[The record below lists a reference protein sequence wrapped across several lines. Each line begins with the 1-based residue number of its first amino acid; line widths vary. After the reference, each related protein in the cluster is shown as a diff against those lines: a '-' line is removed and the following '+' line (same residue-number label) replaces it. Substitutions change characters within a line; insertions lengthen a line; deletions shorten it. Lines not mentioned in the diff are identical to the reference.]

1 MHMRLR
7 AQAQKQKFIMKK
19 IHHLLL
25 LIFTLLL
32 VIGAAVGMF
41 FVHVNS
47 DMTKYLPADSQM
59 SRGLQVMATEFGEA
73 DISMPSIS
81 LMCGALSE
89 EEKTAFRDTL
99 TALPDVNKATVQT
112 SEDGAHTLYQLYV
125 DESVDQKA
133 LGKQI
138 RKAHPQVQLVETA
151 QDGATPPV
159 SVMIIAAFL
168 IVAVLLFMAQSWVEP
183 FIYLGTTGMAIL
195 LNMGT
200 NAFLPSVS
208 ITTHSIAAILQMVLS
223 IDYCIILTN
232 RYRQKKKSHPN
243 PIEAVNFAIKSAY
256 RPVIS
261 SAMTTVVGLLML
273 CFMRLRIG
281 MDMGVVLAKGVIC
294 SLICTFSVLPS
305 LLILLDKAI
314 EKSHK
319 KTFVIPTERL
329 GRFATSHKI
338 PIAISSVILFA
349 VAFFFSQRTSIFF
362 SAEAESRIEEVFPQP
377 NAFVIIYNTADED
390 SIAPMIDQLAG
401 DTSVNTV
408 ISYPTLLQRPY
419 SAAEMAVSL
428 KTMSAQFG
436 DMINLG
442 NGDLIQE
449 MLTPELVQVLYYMQS
464 GLGDTLTID
473 FPTLTR
479 FIDSDCLNNPLFAG
493 FIDDSMRDQMALL
506 RELTSEEP
514 VEDDVDAAIAANDNV
529 NANAIVANAD
539 AIAANA
545 DAIADNAIADAAAD
559 AIAADAA
566 AAVSIAESVEP
577 ADRVATPLTTI
588 AIDSSDNPNLQAP
601 TIVPEPTYAV
611 VDFIN
616 RLYIDRPSALTMD
629 FRTLADTITLR
640 RVMDAAEMSAFIGSS
655 LTQTRLVFNYDKQ
668 HRKAMTPLEYMHILT
683 DDLFFRKALNGMITP
698 EQKEIVRMRTGIM
711 DLANK
716 NTYLSAQQLVGISE
730 RFGIMNITGS
740 YVDSLMEPIVIQQN
754 LLSLQERLIANA
766 ESSDSS
772 DSESSESV
780 SGEISVISNSG
791 SSSVSSDSSYL
802 VENAVP
808 EVQQPMPAIATPA
821 KHKPTREEIE
831 ADRKAELFLEL
842 MYGGKRYPADRMAQY
857 FAQLGQEV
865 DANMISLLYTYYGS
879 QRLYNDSLQMSIEEV
894 LSYVSGPLLTDPRM
908 ASLIP
913 DSVADIISGVEQQ
926 MQSGVG
932 MLRGNDHSLCVVL
945 TDYPAESD
953 ATYAFVDTLERLE
966 KRYLPSGSN
975 MIGESVMYSEMKN
988 GFSHEM
994 MIVTILT
1001 ILAIFLIVAITFRSV
1016 IVPAILILTVMTAV
1030 YVNVVCC
1037 GIISGEMLYLAY
1049 LIVQSILM
1057 GATIDYGILF
1067 ANYYREKRRTL
1078 PARESVFESY
1088 KGSIRTIM
1096 TSGLIMV
1103 VAPAAMAL
1111 LTDNVMIRNIV
1122 GAIAI
1127 GAFVAIILILVLLP
1141 GVLMVFD
1148 RWVVHNAVPKHG
1160 EPITDESIQ
1169 DAPK

>member
-1 MHMRLR
+1 
-7 AQAQKQKFIMKK
+7 MKK

-99 TALPDVNKATVQT
+99 TALPDVNKAAVQT

-232 RYRQKKKSHPN
+232 RYRQKKKTHPN

-514 VEDDVDAAIAANDNV
+514 VEDNADVNAADNAAADNVNDNANAANDNA
-529 NANAIVANAD
+529 NAN
-539 AIAANA
+539 
-545 DAIADNAIADAAAD
+545 DN
-559 AIAADAA
+559 
-566 AAVSIAESVEP
+566 AVSIAESAEP

-754 LLSLQERLIANA
+754 MLSLQERLIANA
-766 ESSDSS
+766 ESS
-772 DSESSESV
+772 ESSESDSD
-780 SGEISVISNSG
+780 SGEISG
-791 SSSVSSDSSYL
+791 SSSDSSVSVSGDL
-802 VENAVP
+802 VEKPLP

-894 LSYVSGPLLTDPRM
+894 LSYVSGPLLTDPRL

-953 ATYAFVDTLERLE
+953 ATYAFEDTLERLE

-1078 PARESVFESY
+1078 PARESIFESY

-1169 DAPK
+1169 DGSK

>member
-1 MHMRLR
+1 MCAYARRHYRWVL
-7 AQAQKQKFIMKK
+7 KQKFIMKK

-59 SRGLQVMATEFGEA
+59 SRGLQVMATEFGDA

-99 TALPDVNKATVQT
+99 TALPDVNKAAVQT

-125 DESVDQKA
+125 DESVNQKA

-138 RKAHPQVQLVETA
+138 RKAHPQVQLIETA

-243 PIEAVNFAIKSAY
+243 PIETVNFAIKSAY

-338 PIAISSVILFA
+338 PIAISAVILFA

-401 DTSVNTV
+401 DSSVNTV

-514 VEDDVDAAIAANDNV
+514 VEEDDNANDNV
-529 NANAIVANAD
+529 NAADDAITDANDNANAD
-539 AIAANA
+539 AIAA
-545 DAIADNAIADAAAD
+545 DNAIAAAN
-559 AIAADAA
+559 AI
-566 AAVSIAESVEP
+566 AAVSIAESAEP

-601 TIVPEPTYAV
+601 TIIPEPTYAV

-754 LLSLQERLIANA
+754 MLSLQERLIANA
-766 ESSDSS
+766 ESSESS
-772 DSESSESV
+772 DSGSSVSV
-780 SGEISVISNSG
+780 SDSDGSSDSDSGEISG
-791 SSSVSSDSSYL
+791 SSSDSDSIYL
-802 VENAVP
+802 VEKALP

-1078 PARESVFESY
+1078 PARESIFESY

-1111 LTDNVMIRNIV
+1111 LTNNVMIRNIV

-1160 EPITDESIQ
+1160 EPITDDSIQ
-1169 DAPK
+1169 DDSK

>member
-1 MHMRLR
+1 
-7 AQAQKQKFIMKK
+7 MKK

-138 RKAHPQVQLVETA
+138 RRAHPQVQLVETA

-232 RYRQKKKSHPN
+232 RYRQKKKTHPN

-338 PIAISSVILFA
+338 PIAISSVLLFA

-514 VEDDVDAAIAANDNV
+514 VEDNAALAADANANDNA
-529 NANAIVANAD
+529 NANAP
-539 AIAANA
+539 
-545 DAIADNAIADAAAD
+545 
-559 AIAADAA
+559 
-566 AAVSIAESVEP
+566 SRLRSTS
-577 ADRVATPLTTI
+577 RLRLT
-588 AIDSSDNPNLQAP
+588 L
-601 TIVPEPTYAV
+601 
-611 VDFIN
+611 
-616 RLYIDRPSALTMD
+616 
-629 FRTLADTITLR
+629 TLR
-640 RVMDAAEMSAFIGSS
+640 STSKVM
-655 LTQTRLVFNYDKQ
+655 
-668 HRKAMTPLEYMHILT
+668 PLSCC
-683 DDLFFRKALNGMITP
+683 
-698 EQKEIVRMRTGIM
+698 
-711 DLANK
+711 
-716 NTYLSAQQLVGISE
+716 LS
-730 RFGIMNITGS
+730 
-740 YVDSLMEPIVIQQN
+740 
-754 LLSLQERLIANA
+754 
-766 ESSDSS
+766 
-772 DSESSESV
+772 
-780 SGEISVISNSG
+780 
-791 SSSVSSDSSYL
+791 
-802 VENAVP
+802 
-808 EVQQPMPAIATPA
+808 
-821 KHKPTREEIE
+821 
-831 ADRKAELFLEL
+831 
-842 MYGGKRYPADRMAQY
+842 
-857 FAQLGQEV
+857 
-865 DANMISLLYTYYGS
+865 
-879 QRLYNDSLQMSIEEV
+879 
-894 LSYVSGPLLTDPRM
+894 
-908 ASLIP
+908 
-913 DSVADIISGVEQQ
+913 
-926 MQSGVG
+926 
-932 MLRGNDHSLCVVL
+932 
-945 TDYPAESD
+945 
-953 ATYAFVDTLERLE
+953 
-966 KRYLPSGSN
+966 
-975 MIGESVMYSEMKN
+975 
-988 GFSHEM
+988 
-994 MIVTILT
+994 
-1001 ILAIFLIVAITFRSV
+1001 
-1016 IVPAILILTVMTAV
+1016 
-1030 YVNVVCC
+1030 
-1037 GIISGEMLYLAY
+1037 
-1049 LIVQSILM
+1049 
-1057 GATIDYGILF
+1057 
-1067 ANYYREKRRTL
+1067 
-1078 PARESVFESY
+1078 
-1088 KGSIRTIM
+1088 
-1096 TSGLIMV
+1096 
-1103 VAPAAMAL
+1103 
-1111 LTDNVMIRNIV
+1111 
-1122 GAIAI
+1122 
-1127 GAFVAIILILVLLP
+1127 
-1141 GVLMVFD
+1141 
-1148 RWVVHNAVPKHG
+1148 
-1160 EPITDESIQ
+1160 
-1169 DAPK
+1169 

>member
-1 MHMRLR
+1 
-7 AQAQKQKFIMKK
+7 MKK

-99 TALPDVNKATVQT
+99 TALPDVNKAAVQT

-138 RKAHPQVQLVETA
+138 RRAHPQVQLVETA

-232 RYRQKKKSHPN
+232 RYRQKKKTHPN

-514 VEDDVDAAIAANDNV
+514 VEDAAIAADANANVNVNDN
-529 NANAIVANAD
+529 A
-539 AIAANA
+539 
-545 DAIADNAIADAAAD
+545 NAIADAIAIAAAD
-559 AIAADAA
+559 AN
-566 AAVSIAESVEP
+566 AAVSIAESAEP

-754 LLSLQERLIANA
+754 MLSLQERLIANA
-766 ESSDSS
+766 ESSES
-772 DSESSESV
+772 DSDSD
-780 SGEISVISNSG
+780 SGEISG
-791 SSSVSSDSSYL
+791 SSSDSSVSVSGDL
-802 VENAVP
+802 VEKPLP

-894 LSYVSGPLLTDPRM
+894 LSYVSGPLLTDPRL

-953 ATYAFVDTLERLE
+953 ATYAFEDTLERLE

-1078 PARESVFESY
+1078 PARESIFESY

-1169 DAPK
+1169 DAK

>member
-1 MHMRLR
+1 
-7 AQAQKQKFIMKK
+7 MKK

-32 VIGAAVGMF
+32 VIAAAVGMF

-99 TALPDVNKATVQT
+99 TALPDVNKAAVQT

-232 RYRQKKKSHPN
+232 RYRQKKKSHPD

-514 VEDDVDAAIAANDNV
+514 VQEDANAANVNDNVNDNANDNANVNADANAAIAA
-529 NANAIVANAD
+529 AN
-539 AIAANA
+539 
-545 DAIADNAIADAAAD
+545 
-559 AIAADAA
+559 
-566 AAVSIAESVEP
+566 AVSIAESAEP

-730 RFGIMNITGS
+730 RFGIKNITGS

-754 LLSLQERLIANA
+754 MLSLQERLIANA
-766 ESSDSS
+766 ESS
-772 DSESSESV
+772 SV
-780 SGEISVISNSG
+780 
-791 SSSVSSDSSYL
+791 SVSSDSGSSVSDSDSGEISNSDSGDSSVSGDL
-802 VENAVP
+802 VEKALP

-913 DSVADIISGVEQQ
+913 DSVTDIISGVEQQ

-1078 PARESVFESY
+1078 PARESIFESY

-1103 VAPAAMAL
+1103 VAPAAMAM

-1169 DAPK
+1169 DDSK

>member
-1 MHMRLR
+1 
-7 AQAQKQKFIMKK
+7 
-19 IHHLLL
+19 
-25 LIFTLLL
+25 
-32 VIGAAVGMF
+32 
-41 FVHVNS
+41 
-47 DMTKYLPADSQM
+47 
-59 SRGLQVMATEFGEA
+59 
-73 DISMPSIS
+73 
-81 LMCGALSE
+81 
-89 EEKTAFRDTL
+89 
-99 TALPDVNKATVQT
+99 
-112 SEDGAHTLYQLYV
+112 
-125 DESVDQKA
+125 
-133 LGKQI
+133 
-138 RKAHPQVQLVETA
+138 
-151 QDGATPPV
+151 
-159 SVMIIAAFL
+159 
-168 IVAVLLFMAQSWVEP
+168 
-183 FIYLGTTGMAIL
+183 
-195 LNMGT
+195 
-200 NAFLPSVS
+200 
-208 ITTHSIAAILQMVLS
+208 
-223 IDYCIILTN
+223 
-232 RYRQKKKSHPN
+232 
-243 PIEAVNFAIKSAY
+243 
-256 RPVIS
+256 
-261 SAMTTVVGLLML
+261 
-273 CFMRLRIG
+273 
-281 MDMGVVLAKGVIC
+281 
-294 SLICTFSVLPS
+294 
-305 LLILLDKAI
+305 
-314 EKSHK
+314 
-319 KTFVIPTERL
+319 
-329 GRFATSHKI
+329 
-338 PIAISSVILFA
+338 
-349 VAFFFSQRTSIFF
+349 
-362 SAEAESRIEEVFPQP
+362 
-377 NAFVIIYNTADED
+377 
-390 SIAPMIDQLAG
+390 
-401 DTSVNTV
+401 
-408 ISYPTLLQRPY
+408 
-419 SAAEMAVSL
+419 
-428 KTMSAQFG
+428 
-436 DMINLG
+436 
-442 NGDLIQE
+442 
-449 MLTPELVQVLYYMQS
+449 
-464 GLGDTLTID
+464 
-473 FPTLTR
+473 
-479 FIDSDCLNNPLFAG
+479 
-493 FIDDSMRDQMALL
+493 
-506 RELTSEEP
+506 
-514 VEDDVDAAIAANDNV
+514 
-529 NANAIVANAD
+529 
-539 AIAANA
+539 
-545 DAIADNAIADAAAD
+545 
-559 AIAADAA
+559 
-566 AAVSIAESVEP
+566 
-577 ADRVATPLTTI
+577 
-588 AIDSSDNPNLQAP
+588 
-601 TIVPEPTYAV
+601 
-611 VDFIN
+611 
-616 RLYIDRPSALTMD
+616 
-629 FRTLADTITLR
+629 
-640 RVMDAAEMSAFIGSS
+640 
-655 LTQTRLVFNYDKQ
+655 
-668 HRKAMTPLEYMHILT
+668 
-683 DDLFFRKALNGMITP
+683 
-698 EQKEIVRMRTGIM
+698 MRTGIM

-716 NTYLSAQQLVGISE
+716 NTYLCAQQLVGISE

-754 LLSLQERLIANA
+754 MLSLQERLIANA
-766 ESSDSS
+766 ESSESDSDSS
-772 DSESSESV
+772 SVSDSD
-780 SGEISVISNSG
+780 SGEISNS
-791 SSSVSSDSSYL
+791 SSDSSSDSVSVSGDL
-802 VENAVP
+802 VEKALP

-1078 PARESVFESY
+1078 PARESIFESY

-1096 TSGLIMV
+1096 ASGLIMV

>member
-1 MHMRLR
+1 
-7 AQAQKQKFIMKK
+7 MKK

-41 FVHVNS
+41 FVQVNS

-99 TALPDVNKATVQT
+99 TALPDVNKAAVQT

-232 RYRQKKKSHPN
+232 RYRQKKKTHPN

-261 SAMTTVVGLLML
+261 SAMTTVVGLMML

-338 PIAISSVILFA
+338 PIAISAVILFA

-514 VEDDVDAAIAANDNV
+514 VEDAVDDNDNVNDNANAANDN
-529 NANAIVANAD
+529 
-539 AIAANA
+539 
-545 DAIADNAIADAAAD
+545 
-559 AIAADAA
+559 
-566 AAVSIAESVEP
+566 AVSIAESAEP

-730 RFGIMNITGS
+730 RFGINNITGS

-754 LLSLQERLIANA
+754 MLSLQERLIANA
-766 ESSDSS
+766 ESS
-772 DSESSESV
+772 ESSESDSD
-780 SGEISVISNSG
+780 SGEISNS
-791 SSSVSSDSSYL
+791 SSDSVSDSGDL
-802 VENAVP
+802 VEKALP
-808 EVQQPMPAIATPA
+808 EVQQPMPTIATPA

-879 QRLYNDSLQMSIEEV
+879 QRLYNDSLQMSIEDV

-1078 PARESVFESY
+1078 PARESIFESY

>member
-1 MHMRLR
+1 
-7 AQAQKQKFIMKK
+7 MKK

-125 DESVDQKA
+125 DESMNHKA
-133 LGKQI
+133 LGKHI
-138 RKAHPQVQLVETA
+138 RKAHPQVQLIETA
-151 QDGATPPV
+151 QDGAAPPV
-159 SVMIIAAFL
+159 SVVIIAAFL

-514 VEDDVDAAIAANDNV
+514 VEDNANAADAVDDNVNDNANAANDNV
-529 NANAIVANAD
+529 N
-539 AIAANA
+539 
-545 DAIADNAIADAAAD
+545 DNANDN
-559 AIAADAA
+559 
-566 AAVSIAESVEP
+566 AVSIAESAEP

-754 LLSLQERLIANA
+754 MLSLQERLIANA
-766 ESSDSS
+766 ESSES
-772 DSESSESV
+772 DSDSDSV
-780 SGEISVISNSG
+780 
-791 SSSVSSDSSYL
+791 SSSVSVSSNSSNSSSDSSYL
-802 VENAVP
+802 VEKALP
-808 EVQQPMPAIATPA
+808 EVQQPIPAIATPA

-1078 PARESVFESY
+1078 PARESIFESY

-1169 DAPK
+1169 DAK

>member
-1 MHMRLR
+1 MRLR

-41 FVHVNS
+41 FVQVNS

-99 TALPDVNKATVQT
+99 TALPDVNKAAVQT

-232 RYRQKKKSHPN
+232 RYRQKKKTHPN

-261 SAMTTVVGLLML
+261 SAMTTVVGLMML

-281 MDMGVVLAKGVIC
+281 MDMGIVLAKGVIC

-338 PIAISSVILFA
+338 PIAISAVILFA

-514 VEDDVDAAIAANDNV
+514 VEDAVDDNDNVNDNANAANDN
-529 NANAIVANAD
+529 
-539 AIAANA
+539 
-545 DAIADNAIADAAAD
+545 
-559 AIAADAA
+559 
-566 AAVSIAESVEP
+566 AVSIAESAEP

-730 RFGIMNITGS
+730 RFGINNITGS

-754 LLSLQERLIANA
+754 MLSLQERLIANA
-766 ESSDSS
+766 ESS
-772 DSESSESV
+772 ESSESDSD
-780 SGEISVISNSG
+780 SGEISNS
-791 SSSVSSDSSYL
+791 SSDSVSDSGDL
-802 VENAVP
+802 VEKALP
-808 EVQQPMPAIATPA
+808 EVQQPMPTIATPA

-879 QRLYNDSLQMSIEEV
+879 QRLYNDSLQMSIEDV

-1078 PARESVFESY
+1078 PARESIFESY

>member
-1 MHMRLR
+1 MRLR
-7 AQAQKQKFIMKK
+7 AQALKQKFIMKK

-99 TALPDVNKATVQT
+99 TALPDVNKAAVQT

-125 DESVDQKA
+125 DESVNQKA

-408 ISYPTLLQRPY
+408 ISYPTLLQCPY

-514 VEDDVDAAIAANDNV
+514 VEDAAIAADANVNDNL
-529 NANAIVANAD
+529 NADADAADNANAD
-539 AIAANA
+539 A
-545 DAIADNAIADAAAD
+545 AAAD

-566 AAVSIAESVEP
+566 AVSIAESAEP

-655 LTQTRLVFNYDKQ
+655 PTQTRLVFNYDKQ

-730 RFGIMNITGS
+730 RFGINNLTGS

-754 LLSLQERLIANA
+754 MLSLQERLIANA
-766 ESSDSS
+766 ESS
-772 DSESSESV
+772 ESSESDSD
-780 SGEISVISNSG
+780 SGEISG
-791 SSSVSSDSSYL
+791 SSSDSSVSGDL
-802 VENAVP
+802 VEKALP

-1078 PARESVFESY
+1078 PARESIFESY

-1169 DAPK
+1169 DAK

>member
-1 MHMRLR
+1 MRLR

-159 SVMIIAAFL
+159 SVMIIAAIL
-168 IVAVLLFMAQSWVEP
+168 IVAILLFMAQSWVEP

-232 RYRQKKKSHPN
+232 RYRQKKKTHPN

-349 VAFFFSQRTSIFF
+349 VAFFFSQRTLIFF

-514 VEDDVDAAIAANDNV
+514 VEDDNAIAVNDNVNDNANAAADAAIAAV
-529 NANAIVANAD
+529 D
-539 AIAANA
+539 AE
-545 DAIADNAIADAAAD
+545 
-559 AIAADAA
+559 
-566 AAVSIAESVEP
+566 AVSIAESAEP

-754 LLSLQERLIANA
+754 MLSLQERLIANA
-766 ESSDSS
+766 ESS
-772 DSESSESV
+772 ESSES
-780 SGEISVISNSG
+780 G
-791 SSSVSSDSSYL
+791 SSVSVSGDSGDL
-802 VENAVP
+802 VEKALP

-879 QRLYNDSLQMSIEEV
+879 QRLYNDSLQMTIEEV

-1078 PARESVFESY
+1078 PARESIFESY

-1111 LTDNVMIRNIV
+1111 LTNNVMIRNIV

-1169 DAPK
+1169 DAK

>member
-1 MHMRLR
+1 
-7 AQAQKQKFIMKK
+7 MKK

-99 TALPDVNKATVQT
+99 TALPDVNKAAVQT

-232 RYRQKKKSHPN
+232 RYRQKKKTHPN

-338 PIAISSVILFA
+338 PIAISAVLLFA

-493 FIDDSMRDQMALL
+493 FIDDSMREQMALL
-506 RELTSEEP
+506 RELKSEEP
-514 VEDDVDAAIAANDNV
+514 VEDNADVNAADNAAADNVNDNANAANDNA
-529 NANAIVANAD
+529 NAN
-539 AIAANA
+539 
-545 DAIADNAIADAAAD
+545 DN
-559 AIAADAA
+559 
-566 AAVSIAESVEP
+566 AVSIAESAEP

-716 NTYLSAQQLVGISE
+716 NTYLSAQQLVGISD

-754 LLSLQERLIANA
+754 MLSLQERLIANA
-766 ESSDSS
+766 ESSESDSDSSSEISNSDSGNSSS
-772 DSESSESV
+772 DSVSV
-780 SGEISVISNSG
+780 S
-791 SSSVSSDSSYL
+791 SSDSSVSGDL
-802 VENAVP
+802 VEKPLP

-1078 PARESVFESY
+1078 PARESIFESY

-1111 LTDNVMIRNIV
+1111 LTNNVMIRNIV

>member
-1 MHMRLR
+1 MRLR
-7 AQAQKQKFIMKK
+7 AQALKQKFIMKK

-89 EEKTAFRDTL
+89 EEKSAFRDTL

-138 RKAHPQVQLVETA
+138 RRAHPQVQLVETA

-338 PIAISSVILFA
+338 PIAISAVILFA

-514 VEDDVDAAIAANDNV
+514 VEDAAIAANDNV
-529 NANAIVANAD
+529 NDNYNLNDNDNAAIVD
-539 AIAANA
+539 AE
-545 DAIADNAIADAAAD
+545 
-559 AIAADAA
+559 
-566 AAVSIAESVEP
+566 AAVSSAESAEP

-655 LTQTRLVFNYDKQ
+655 PTQTRLVFNYDKQ

-754 LLSLQERLIANA
+754 MLSLQERLIANA

-772 DSESSESV
+772 DSVSGESS
-780 SGEISVISNSG
+780 EISVISDSG
-791 SSSVSSDSSYL
+791 SSSVSDSDSIYL

-808 EVQQPMPAIATPA
+808 EVQQPMPAIEAPA

-1078 PARESVFESY
+1078 PARESIFESY

-1160 EPITDESIQ
+1160 EPITDESNQ

>member
-1 MHMRLR
+1 
-7 AQAQKQKFIMKK
+7 MKK

-59 SRGLQVMATEFGEA
+59 SRGLQVMAAEFGEA

-138 RKAHPQVQLVETA
+138 RRAHPQVQLGETA

-208 ITTHSIAAILQMVLS
+208 ITTYSIAAILQMVLS

-232 RYRQKKKSHPN
+232 RYRQKKKTHPN

-261 SAMTTVVGLLML
+261 SAMTTVVGLMML

-338 PIAISSVILFA
+338 PIAISAVILFA

-514 VEDDVDAAIAANDNV
+514 VEDNADVNAADADAAADAN
-529 NANAIVANAD
+529 ANAD
-539 AIAANA
+539 AADNAAANINDNADNAIAAA
-545 DAIADNAIADAAAD
+545 DANANVNVNDNDNAIADAAA
-559 AIAADAA
+559 
-566 AAVSIAESVEP
+566 VSIAESAEP

-730 RFGIMNITGS
+730 RFGIKNLTGS

-754 LLSLQERLIANA
+754 MLSLQERLIANA
-766 ESSDSS
+766 ESSFSGSS
-772 DSESSESV
+772 DSGDT
-780 SGEISVISNSG
+780 GEISVISD
-791 SSSVSSDSSYL
+791 SSEISVISDSIYL

-808 EVQQPMPAIATPA
+808 EVQQPMPAIEAPA

>member
-1 MHMRLR
+1 
-7 AQAQKQKFIMKK
+7 MKK

-89 EEKTAFRDTL
+89 EEKMAFRDTL
-99 TALPDVNKATVQT
+99 TALPDVNKAAVQT

-125 DESVDQKA
+125 DESVNQKA

-138 RKAHPQVQLVETA
+138 RKAHPQVQLIETA

-232 RYRQKKKSHPN
+232 RYRQKKKTHPD

-514 VEDDVDAAIAANDNV
+514 VEEDDNDNV
-529 NANAIVANAD
+529 NDNAD
-539 AIAANA
+539 NT
-545 DAIADNAIADAAAD
+545 
-559 AIAADAA
+559 IAADSANA
-566 AAVSIAESVEP
+566 SAVSIAESAEP

-754 LLSLQERLIANA
+754 MLSLQERLIANA
-766 ESSDSS
+766 ESS
-772 DSESSESV
+772 SESV
-780 SGEISVISNSG
+780 SDSDSDG
-791 SSSVSSDSSYL
+791 SSVSVSSNSSSSDSDSGNL
-802 VENAVP
+802 VEKALP

-1078 PARESVFESY
+1078 PARESIFESY

-1111 LTDNVMIRNIV
+1111 LTNNVMIRNIV

-1169 DAPK
+1169 DASK

>member
-1 MHMRLR
+1 
-7 AQAQKQKFIMKK
+7 MKK

-232 RYRQKKKSHPN
+232 RYRQKKKTHPN

-514 VEDDVDAAIAANDNV
+514 VEDNADVNAADNAAADNVNDNANAANDNA
-529 NANAIVANAD
+529 NAN
-539 AIAANA
+539 
-545 DAIADNAIADAAAD
+545 DN
-559 AIAADAA
+559 
-566 AAVSIAESVEP
+566 AVSIAESAEP

-754 LLSLQERLIANA
+754 MLSLQERLIANA
-766 ESSDSS
+766 ESSES
-772 DSESSESV
+772 DSDSD
-780 SGEISVISNSG
+780 SGEISG
-791 SSSVSSDSSYL
+791 SSSDSSVSVSGDL
-802 VENAVP
+802 VEKPLP

-894 LSYVSGPLLTDPRM
+894 LSYVSGPLLTDPRL

-953 ATYAFVDTLERLE
+953 ATYAFEDTLERLE

-1078 PARESVFESY
+1078 PARESIFESY

-1169 DAPK
+1169 DGSK

>member
-1 MHMRLR
+1 
-7 AQAQKQKFIMKK
+7 MKK

-138 RKAHPQVQLVETA
+138 RKAHPQVQLIETA

-232 RYRQKKKSHPN
+232 RYRQKKKSHPD

-338 PIAISSVILFA
+338 PIAISAVLLFA

-390 SIAPMIDQLAG
+390 SIAPMIDQLVG
-401 DTSVNTV
+401 DSSVNTV

-514 VEDDVDAAIAANDNV
+514 VQDAAIDAANANDNDNAIADNTIAANDN
-529 NANAIVANAD
+529 
-539 AIAANA
+539 AIAAEY
-545 DAIADNAIADAAAD
+545 DAN
-559 AIAADAA
+559 
-566 AAVSIAESVEP
+566 AAVAAFSIAESAEP

-730 RFGIMNITGS
+730 RFGIKNITGS

-754 LLSLQERLIANA
+754 MLSLQERLIANA
-766 ESSDSS
+766 ESSSVSVS
-772 DSESSESV
+772 D
-780 SGEISVISNSG
+780 SGEISG
-791 SSSVSSDSSYL
+791 SSSDSSVSGNNGEISNSSSDSVSDSGNL
-802 VENAVP
+802 VEKALP

-879 QRLYNDSLQMSIEEV
+879 QRLYNDSLQMSTEEG
-894 LSYVSGPLLTDPRM
+894 LSYVSGPLLTDPRL

-1078 PARESVFESY
+1078 PARESIFESY

-1169 DAPK
+1169 DDSK

>member
-1 MHMRLR
+1 M
-7 AQAQKQKFIMKK
+7 
-19 IHHLLL
+19 
-25 LIFTLLL
+25 
-32 VIGAAVGMF
+32 
-41 FVHVNS
+41 
-47 DMTKYLPADSQM
+47 
-59 SRGLQVMATEFGEA
+59 
-73 DISMPSIS
+73 
-81 LMCGALSE
+81 
-89 EEKTAFRDTL
+89 
-99 TALPDVNKATVQT
+99 
-112 SEDGAHTLYQLYV
+112 
-125 DESVDQKA
+125 
-133 LGKQI
+133 
-138 RKAHPQVQLVETA
+138 
-151 QDGATPPV
+151 
-159 SVMIIAAFL
+159 
-168 IVAVLLFMAQSWVEP
+168 
-183 FIYLGTTGMAIL
+183 
-195 LNMGT
+195 
-200 NAFLPSVS
+200 
-208 ITTHSIAAILQMVLS
+208 
-223 IDYCIILTN
+223 
-232 RYRQKKKSHPN
+232 
-243 PIEAVNFAIKSAY
+243 
-256 RPVIS
+256 
-261 SAMTTVVGLLML
+261 
-273 CFMRLRIG
+273 
-281 MDMGVVLAKGVIC
+281 
-294 SLICTFSVLPS
+294 
-305 LLILLDKAI
+305 
-314 EKSHK
+314 
-319 KTFVIPTERL
+319 
-329 GRFATSHKI
+329 
-338 PIAISSVILFA
+338 
-349 VAFFFSQRTSIFF
+349 
-362 SAEAESRIEEVFPQP
+362 
-377 NAFVIIYNTADED
+377 
-390 SIAPMIDQLAG
+390 
-401 DTSVNTV
+401 
-408 ISYPTLLQRPY
+408 
-419 SAAEMAVSL
+419 
-428 KTMSAQFG
+428 
-436 DMINLG
+436 
-442 NGDLIQE
+442 
-449 MLTPELVQVLYYMQS
+449 
-464 GLGDTLTID
+464 
-473 FPTLTR
+473 
-479 FIDSDCLNNPLFAG
+479 
-493 FIDDSMRDQMALL
+493 
-506 RELTSEEP
+506 
-514 VEDDVDAAIAANDNV
+514 
-529 NANAIVANAD
+529 
-539 AIAANA
+539 
-545 DAIADNAIADAAAD
+545 
-559 AIAADAA
+559 
-566 AAVSIAESVEP
+566 
-577 ADRVATPLTTI
+577 
-588 AIDSSDNPNLQAP
+588 
-601 TIVPEPTYAV
+601 
-611 VDFIN
+611 DFIN

-754 LLSLQERLIANA
+754 MLSLQERLIANA
-766 ESSDSS
+766 ESSSVSVSDSSVSVSGNSSS
-772 DSESSESV
+772 DSSSSDSSV
-780 SGEISVISNSG
+780 
-791 SSSVSSDSSYL
+791 SVSSDGSSSDSGYL
-802 VENAVP
+802 VENALP
-808 EVQQPMPAIATPA
+808 EVQQPMPAITTPA

-1078 PARESVFESY
+1078 PARESIFESY

-1111 LTDNVMIRNIV
+1111 LTNNVMIRNIV

-1160 EPITDESIQ
+1160 EPITDESNQ

>member
-1 MHMRLR
+1 
-7 AQAQKQKFIMKK
+7 MKK

-138 RKAHPQVQLVETA
+138 RRAHPQVQLVETA

-232 RYRQKKKSHPN
+232 RYRQKKKTHPN

-514 VEDDVDAAIAANDNV
+514 VEDNADVNAADADANDN
-529 NANAIVANAD
+529 ANAD
-539 AIAANA
+539 A
-545 DAIADNAIADAAAD
+545 ADNLNDNDNAAIVDAE
-559 AIAADAA
+559 
-566 AAVSIAESVEP
+566 AAVSSAESAEP

-730 RFGIMNITGS
+730 RFGINNITGS

-754 LLSLQERLIANA
+754 MLSLQERLIANA
-766 ESSDSS
+766 ESS
-772 DSESSESV
+772 ESSESDSD
-780 SGEISVISNSG
+780 SGEISG
-791 SSSVSSDSSYL
+791 SSSDSSSDSVSVSGDL
-802 VENAVP
+802 VEKALP

-1078 PARESVFESY
+1078 PARESIFESY

>member
-1 MHMRLR
+1 
-7 AQAQKQKFIMKK
+7 MKK

-99 TALPDVNKATVQT
+99 TALPDVNKAAVQT

-232 RYRQKKKSHPN
+232 RYRQKKKTHPN

-338 PIAISSVILFA
+338 PIAISSVLLFA

-390 SIAPMIDQLAG
+390 SIAPMIDQLVG
-401 DTSVNTV
+401 DSSVNTV

-514 VEDDVDAAIAANDNV
+514 VEDAVDDNVNDNANDNA
-529 NANAIVANAD
+529 NANAND
-539 AIAANA
+539 N
-545 DAIADNAIADAAAD
+545 ADNAIAAAN
-559 AIAADAA
+559 
-566 AAVSIAESVEP
+566 AVSIAESAEP

-730 RFGIMNITGS
+730 RFGIKNITGS

-754 LLSLQERLIANA
+754 MLSLQERLIANA
-766 ESSDSS
+766 ESSESSS
-772 DSESSESV
+772 DSDSGSSE
-780 SGEISVISNSG
+780 ISNS
-791 SSSVSSDSSYL
+791 SSDSVSDSGYL
-802 VENAVP
+802 VEKALP

-1078 PARESVFESY
+1078 PASESIFESY

>member
-7 AQAQKQKFIMKK
+7 AKALKQKFIMKK

-232 RYRQKKKSHPN
+232 RYRQKKKTHPN

-338 PIAISSVILFA
+338 PIAISAVLLFA

-514 VEDDVDAAIAANDNV
+514 VEEDDNDNV
-529 NANAIVANAD
+529 NDNAD
-539 AIAANA
+539 NT
-545 DAIADNAIADAAAD
+545 
-559 AIAADAA
+559 IAADSANA
-566 AAVSIAESVEP
+566 SAVSIAESAEP

-730 RFGIMNITGS
+730 RFGIKNITGS

-754 LLSLQERLIANA
+754 MLSLQERLIANA
-766 ESSDSS
+766 ESS
-772 DSESSESV
+772 SESV
-780 SGEISVISNSG
+780 SDSDSDGSSVSVSINSSSDSSSDSSVSGNNGEISN
-791 SSSVSSDSSYL
+791 SSSVSDSGNL
-802 VENAVP
+802 VEKALP

-1078 PARESVFESY
+1078 PARESIFESY

-1169 DAPK
+1169 DPK

>member
-1 MHMRLR
+1 
-7 AQAQKQKFIMKK
+7 MKK

-125 DESVDQKA
+125 DESVNQKA

-138 RKAHPQVQLVETA
+138 RKAHPQVQLIETA

-232 RYRQKKKSHPN
+232 RYRQKKKTHPN

-362 SAEAESRIEEVFPQP
+362 SAEAESSIEEVFPQP

-514 VEDDVDAAIAANDNV
+514 VEEDAAIAADANANDNV
-529 NANAIVANAD
+529 NDNADD
-539 AIAANA
+539 AIAAV
-545 DAIADNAIADAAAD
+545 DAE
-559 AIAADAA
+559 
-566 AAVSIAESVEP
+566 AVSIAESAEP
-577 ADRVATPLTTI
+577 ADRVATPLATI

-730 RFGIMNITGS
+730 RFGIKNITGS

-754 LLSLQERLIANA
+754 MLSLQERLIANA
-766 ESSDSS
+766 ESS
-772 DSESSESV
+772 ESSESDSD
-780 SGEISVISNSG
+780 SGEISG
-791 SSSVSSDSSYL
+791 SSSDSSSDCSSDSVSVSGYL
-802 VENAVP
+802 VENALP

-953 ATYAFVDTLERLE
+953 ATYVFVDTLERLE

-1078 PARESVFESY
+1078 PARESIFESY

-1169 DAPK
+1169 DASN

>member
-1 MHMRLR
+1 
-7 AQAQKQKFIMKK
+7 MKK

-125 DESVDQKA
+125 DESVNQKA

-138 RKAHPQVQLVETA
+138 RKAHPQVQLIETA

-232 RYRQKKKSHPN
+232 RYRQKKKTHPN

-338 PIAISSVILFA
+338 PIAISAVILFA

-514 VEDDVDAAIAANDNV
+514 VEEDAVDDNDNVNDNANAANDN
-529 NANAIVANAD
+529 
-539 AIAANA
+539 
-545 DAIADNAIADAAAD
+545 
-559 AIAADAA
+559 
-566 AAVSIAESVEP
+566 AVSIAESAEP

-730 RFGIMNITGS
+730 RFGIKNITGS

-754 LLSLQERLIANA
+754 MLSLQERLIANA
-766 ESSDSS
+766 ESSESSS
-772 DSESSESV
+772 DSDSGSSE
-780 SGEISVISNSG
+780 ISNSSSG
-791 SSSVSSDSSYL
+791 SSVSVSSVSDSGYL
-802 VENAVP
+802 VEKALP

-1078 PARESVFESY
+1078 PARESIFESY

-1169 DAPK
+1169 DAK

>member
-1 MHMRLR
+1 
-7 AQAQKQKFIMKK
+7 MKK

-41 FVHVNS
+41 FVDVNS

-99 TALPDVNKATVQT
+99 TALPDVNKAAVQT

-232 RYRQKKKSHPN
+232 RYRQKKKTHPN

-338 PIAISSVILFA
+338 PIAISSVLLFA

-514 VEDDVDAAIAANDNV
+514 VEDNDNVNDNADAANDN
-529 NANAIVANAD
+529 
-539 AIAANA
+539 AIA
-545 DAIADNAIADAAAD
+545 ADNAIADNANAIAAAD
-559 AIAADAA
+559 AITDADAA
-566 AAVSIAESVEP
+566 IAADDNVSIAESAEP

-754 LLSLQERLIANA
+754 MLSLQERLIANA
-766 ESSDSS
+766 ESSESS
-772 DSESSESV
+772 DSESSSDSDSV
-780 SGEISVISNSG
+780 SGNSSSV
-791 SSSVSSDSSYL
+791 SVSSDSDSSDL
-802 VENAVP
+802 VEKALP

-879 QRLYNDSLQMSIEEV
+879 QRLYNDSLQMSIEDV

-1078 PARESVFESY
+1078 PARESIFESY

-1111 LTDNVMIRNIV
+1111 LTNNVMIRNIV

>member
-1 MHMRLR
+1 
-7 AQAQKQKFIMKK
+7 MKK

-138 RKAHPQVQLVETA
+138 RRAHPQVQLVETA

-232 RYRQKKKSHPN
+232 RYRQKKKTHPN

-261 SAMTTVVGLLML
+261 SAMTTVVGLMML

-338 PIAISSVILFA
+338 PIAISAVILFA

-514 VEDDVDAAIAANDNV
+514 VEDNADVNAADADAAADAN
-529 NANAIVANAD
+529 ANAD
-539 AIAANA
+539 AADNAAANINDNADNAIAAA
-545 DAIADNAIADAAAD
+545 DANANVNVNDNDNAIADAAA
-559 AIAADAA
+559 
-566 AAVSIAESVEP
+566 VSIAESAEP

-730 RFGIMNITGS
+730 RFGIKNLTGS

-754 LLSLQERLIANA
+754 MLSLQERLIANA
-766 ESSDSS
+766 ESSFSSSS
-772 DSESSESV
+772 DSDSSEISD
-780 SGEISVISNSG
+780 SGDTGEISVIS
-791 SSSVSSDSSYL
+791 DSIYL
-802 VENAVP
+802 VENALP
-808 EVQQPMPAIATPA
+808 EVQQSMPAIEAPA

-913 DSVADIISGVEQQ
+913 DSVADIISRVEQQ

>member
-1 MHMRLR
+1 
-7 AQAQKQKFIMKK
+7 MKK

-232 RYRQKKKSHPN
+232 RYRQKKKTHPN

-514 VEDDVDAAIAANDNV
+514 VEDAVDDNDNVNDNANAANDN
-529 NANAIVANAD
+529 
-539 AIAANA
+539 
-545 DAIADNAIADAAAD
+545 
-559 AIAADAA
+559 
-566 AAVSIAESVEP
+566 AVSIAESAEP

-754 LLSLQERLIANA
+754 MLSLQERLIANA
-766 ESSDSS
+766 ESSSVSVSDSGESSSSESSSDSVSVSSSDSS
-772 DSESSESV
+772 DS
-780 SGEISVISNSG
+780 GN
-791 SSSVSSDSSYL
+791 L
-802 VENAVP
+802 VEKALP
-808 EVQQPMPAIATPA
+808 EVQQPMLAIATSA

-865 DANMISLLYTYYGS
+865 DANIISLLYTYYGS
-879 QRLYNDSLQMSIEEV
+879 QRLYNDSLQMSIEDV
-894 LSYVSGPLLTDPRM
+894 LSYVSGPLLTDPRL

-1078 PARESVFESY
+1078 PARESIFESY

-1169 DAPK
+1169 DAK

>member
-1 MHMRLR
+1 
-7 AQAQKQKFIMKK
+7 MKK

-41 FVHVNS
+41 FVNVNS

-59 SRGLQVMATEFGEA
+59 SQGLQVIASEFGEA
-73 DISMPSIS
+73 DVSMPSIS

-99 TALPDVNKATVQT
+99 TALPKVNKAAVQT
-112 SEDGAHTLYQLYV
+112 SEDGSHTLYQLYV

-159 SVMIIAAFL
+159 SVMIIAAIL
-168 IVAVLLFMAQSWVEP
+168 IVAILLFMAQSWVEP

-208 ITTHSIAAILQMVLS
+208 ITTYSIAAILQLVLS

-232 RYRQKKKSHPN
+232 RYRQKKKTHPN
-243 PIEAVNFAIKSAY
+243 PVEAVNLAIKSAY
-256 RPVIS
+256 RPIIS

-294 SLICTFSVLPS
+294 SLICTLSVLPS

-338 PIAISSVILFA
+338 PIAISAVLLFG
-349 VAFFFSQRTSIFF
+349 VAFFFSQRTTIFF

-390 SIAPMIDQLAG
+390 SIAQMIDQLAG

-419 SAAEMAVSL
+419 SASEMAVSL

-436 DMINLG
+436 DIINLG

-493 FIDDSMRDQMALL
+493 FIDDSMREQMALL
-506 RELTSEEP
+506 REFTSEEP
-514 VEDDVDAAIAANDNV
+514 EQSEAETNDPIAD
-529 NANAIVANAD
+529 D
-539 AIAANA
+539 AIANGPNHIESANA
-545 DAIADNAIADAAAD
+545 ADTAIAIFDA
-559 AIAADAA
+559 
-566 AAVSIAESVEP
+566 VESAEP
-577 ADRVATPLTTI
+577 ADRVASPMTTI

-601 TIVPEPTYAV
+601 TIVPELTYAV

-616 RLYIDRPSALTMD
+616 RLYVDRPSALTMD

-640 RVMDAAEMSAFIGSS
+640 RVMDALEISAFIGSS
-655 LTQTRLVFNYDKQ
+655 PTQTRLVFNYDKQ

-683 DDLFFRKALNGMITP
+683 DDLFYRKALNGMITP

-716 NTYLSAQQLVGISE
+716 NTYLSAQQLVGIAE
-730 RFGIMNITGS
+730 RFGINNITGS
-740 YVDSLMEPIVIQQN
+740 YVDSLMEPIVKQQN
-754 LLSLQERLIANA
+754 LLSLQERLIAEANDA
-766 ESSDSS
+766 DANESATNN
-772 DSESSESV
+772 ESV
-780 SGEISVISNSG
+780 TAADTIATNEVVSVIKDES
-791 SSSVSSDSSYL
+791 
-802 VENAVP
+802 
-808 EVQQPMPAIATPA
+808 AIANATAATAIANANANAIAENTPA
-821 KHKPTREEIE
+821 KHKPTREEQE

-842 MYGGKRYPADRMAQY
+842 MYGGKRYPADRMAKY

-879 QRLYNDSLQMSIEEV
+879 QRLYKDSLQMSIEQV
-894 LSYVSGPLLTDPRM
+894 LDYVSGPLLNDPRM

-953 ATYAFVDTLERLE
+953 ATYAFVDTLESLE

-1067 ANYYREKRRTL
+1067 ANYYREKRLTL
-1078 PARESVFESY
+1078 PAREAVFESY

-1096 TSGLIMV
+1096 TSGLITV

-1111 LTDNVMIRNIV
+1111 LTNNVMIRNIV

-1148 RWVVHNAVPKHG
+1148 RWVVHNAVPK
-1160 EPITDESIQ
+1160 E
-1169 DAPK
+1169 

>member
-1 MHMRLR
+1 
-7 AQAQKQKFIMKK
+7 MKK

-125 DESVDQKA
+125 DESVNQKA

-138 RKAHPQVQLVETA
+138 RKAHPQVQLIETA

-208 ITTHSIAAILQMVLS
+208 ITTYSIAAILQMVLS

-232 RYRQKKKSHPN
+232 RYRQKKKTHPN

-514 VEDDVDAAIAANDNV
+514 VEEDDNDNV
-529 NANAIVANAD
+529 NDNAD
-539 AIAANA
+539 NT
-545 DAIADNAIADAAAD
+545 
-559 AIAADAA
+559 IAADSANA
-566 AAVSIAESVEP
+566 SAVSIAESAEP

-754 LLSLQERLIANA
+754 MLSLQERLIANA
-766 ESSDSS
+766 ESS
-772 DSESSESV
+772 SESV
-780 SGEISVISNSG
+780 SDSDSDG
-791 SSSVSSDSSYL
+791 SSVSVSSNSSSSDSDSGNL
-802 VENAVP
+802 VEKALP

-1078 PARESVFESY
+1078 PARESIFESY

-1111 LTDNVMIRNIV
+1111 LTNNVMIRNIV

>member
-1 MHMRLR
+1 MRLR

-99 TALPDVNKATVQT
+99 MALPDVNKATVQT

-159 SVMIIAAFL
+159 SVMIIAAIL
-168 IVAVLLFMAQSWVEP
+168 IVAILLFMAQSWVEP

-232 RYRQKKKSHPN
+232 RYRQKKKTHPN

-349 VAFFFSQRTSIFF
+349 VAFFFSQRTLIFF

-514 VEDDVDAAIAANDNV
+514 VEDDNAIAVNDNVNDNANAAADAAIAAV
-529 NANAIVANAD
+529 D
-539 AIAANA
+539 AE
-545 DAIADNAIADAAAD
+545 
-559 AIAADAA
+559 
-566 AAVSIAESVEP
+566 AVSIAESAEP

-754 LLSLQERLIANA
+754 MLSLQERLIANA
-766 ESSDSS
+766 ESS
-772 DSESSESV
+772 ESSES
-780 SGEISVISNSG
+780 G
-791 SSSVSSDSSYL
+791 SSVSVSGDSGDL
-802 VENAVP
+802 VEKALP

-879 QRLYNDSLQMSIEEV
+879 QRLYNDSLQMTIEEV

-1078 PARESVFESY
+1078 PARESIFESY

-1111 LTDNVMIRNIV
+1111 LTNNVMIRNIV

-1169 DAPK
+1169 DAK

>member
-1 MHMRLR
+1 
-7 AQAQKQKFIMKK
+7 MKK

-183 FIYLGTTGMAIL
+183 CIYLGTTGMPIL

-232 RYRQKKKSHPN
+232 RYRQKKKTHPN

-514 VEDDVDAAIAANDNV
+514 VEDAVDDNDNVNDNANDNADAAIAADDN
-529 NANAIVANAD
+529 
-539 AIAANA
+539 
-545 DAIADNAIADAAAD
+545 
-559 AIAADAA
+559 
-566 AAVSIAESVEP
+566 VSIAESAEP

-754 LLSLQERLIANA
+754 MLSLQERLIANA
-766 ESSDSS
+766 ESSNNSSSVS
-772 DSESSESV
+772 DSD
-780 SGEISVISNSG
+780 SGEISNS
-791 SSSVSSDSSYL
+791 SSSDSSVSVSSNSSSDSGNL
-802 VENAVP
+802 VEKALP
-808 EVQQPMPAIATPA
+808 EVQQPMHAIVTPA
-821 KHKPTREEIE
+821 RHKPTREEIE

-1078 PARESVFESY
+1078 PARESIFESY

-1169 DAPK
+1169 DAK

>member
-1 MHMRLR
+1 
-7 AQAQKQKFIMKK
+7 MKK

-125 DESVDQKA
+125 DESVNQKA

-138 RKAHPQVQLVETA
+138 RKAHPQVQLIETA

-208 ITTHSIAAILQMVLS
+208 ITTYSIAAILQMVLS

-232 RYRQKKKSHPN
+232 RYRQKKKTHTD

-514 VEDDVDAAIAANDNV
+514 VEEDDNDNVNDNVNDNAIAANDN
-529 NANAIVANAD
+529 
-539 AIAANA
+539 AIAAEY
-545 DAIADNAIADAAAD
+545 DAN
-559 AIAADAA
+559 
-566 AAVSIAESVEP
+566 AAVAAFSIAESAEP

-640 RVMDAAEMSAFIGSS
+640 RVMDAAEVSAFIGSS

-683 DDLFFRKALNGMITP
+683 DDLFFRKALNGMISP

-730 RFGIMNITGS
+730 RFGIKNITGS

-754 LLSLQERLIANA
+754 MLSLQERLIANA
-766 ESSDSS
+766 ESSESDSDSVSDGSVSVSGNGSSS
-772 DSESSESV
+772 DSVSV
-780 SGEISVISNSG
+780 SGDSG
-791 SSSVSSDSSYL
+791 NL
-802 VENAVP
+802 VEKALP

-1078 PARESVFESY
+1078 PARESIFESY

-1111 LTDNVMIRNIV
+1111 LTNNVMIRNIV

-1169 DAPK
+1169 DDSK

>member
-1 MHMRLR
+1 
-7 AQAQKQKFIMKK
+7 MKK

-41 FVHVNS
+41 FVQVNS

-99 TALPDVNKATVQT
+99 TALPDVNKAAVQT

-232 RYRQKKKSHPN
+232 RYRQKKKTHPN

-261 SAMTTVVGLLML
+261 SAMTTVVGLMML

-281 MDMGVVLAKGVIC
+281 MDMGIVLAKGVIC

-338 PIAISSVILFA
+338 PIAISAVILFA

-514 VEDDVDAAIAANDNV
+514 VEDAVDDNDNVNDNANAANDN
-529 NANAIVANAD
+529 
-539 AIAANA
+539 
-545 DAIADNAIADAAAD
+545 
-559 AIAADAA
+559 
-566 AAVSIAESVEP
+566 AVSIAESAEP

-730 RFGIMNITGS
+730 RFGINNITGS

-754 LLSLQERLIANA
+754 MLSLQERLIANA
-766 ESSDSS
+766 ESS
-772 DSESSESV
+772 ESSESDSD
-780 SGEISVISNSG
+780 SGEISNS
-791 SSSVSSDSSYL
+791 SSDSVSDSGDL
-802 VENAVP
+802 VEKALP
-808 EVQQPMPAIATPA
+808 EVQQPMPTIATPA

-879 QRLYNDSLQMSIEEV
+879 QRLYNDSLQMSIEDV

-1078 PARESVFESY
+1078 PARESIFESY

>member
-1 MHMRLR
+1 MRLR
-7 AQAQKQKFIMKK
+7 AQEPKQKFIMKK

-138 RKAHPQVQLVETA
+138 RKAHPQVQLIETA

-232 RYRQKKKSHPN
+232 RYRQKKKTHPN

-514 VEDDVDAAIAANDNV
+514 VEDNADVNAADNAAADNVNDNANAANDNA
-529 NANAIVANAD
+529 NAN
-539 AIAANA
+539 
-545 DAIADNAIADAAAD
+545 DN
-559 AIAADAA
+559 
-566 AAVSIAESVEP
+566 AVSIAESAEP

-730 RFGIMNITGS
+730 RFGINNITGS

-754 LLSLQERLIANA
+754 MLSLQERLIANA
-766 ESSDSS
+766 ESSES
-772 DSESSESV
+772 DSDSD
-780 SGEISVISNSG
+780 SGEISG
-791 SSSVSSDSSYL
+791 SSSDSSVSVSGDL
-802 VENAVP
+802 VEKPLP

-1111 LTDNVMIRNIV
+1111 LTNNVMIRNIV

-1169 DAPK
+1169 DAK

>member
-1 MHMRLR
+1 
-7 AQAQKQKFIMKK
+7 MKK

-232 RYRQKKKSHPN
+232 RYRQKKKTHPN

-514 VEDDVDAAIAANDNV
+514 VEDNADVNAADNAAADNVNDNANAANDNA
-529 NANAIVANAD
+529 NAN
-539 AIAANA
+539 
-545 DAIADNAIADAAAD
+545 DN
-559 AIAADAA
+559 
-566 AAVSIAESVEP
+566 AVSIAESAEP

-754 LLSLQERLIANA
+754 MLSLQERLIANA
-766 ESSDSS
+766 ESSES
-772 DSESSESV
+772 DSDSD
-780 SGEISVISNSG
+780 SGEISG
-791 SSSVSSDSSYL
+791 SSSDSSVSVSGDL
-802 VENAVP
+802 VEKPLP

-894 LSYVSGPLLTDPRM
+894 LSYVSGPLLTDPRL

-953 ATYAFVDTLERLE
+953 ATYAFEDTLERLE

-1078 PARESVFESY
+1078 PARESIFESY

-1169 DAPK
+1169 DAK

>member
-1 MHMRLR
+1 
-7 AQAQKQKFIMKK
+7 MKK

-232 RYRQKKKSHPN
+232 RYRQKKKTHPD

-514 VEDDVDAAIAANDNV
+514 VQEDAAIAADANANVNDNAAAITDAD
-529 NANAIVANAD
+529 ANA
-539 AIAANA
+539 AI
-545 DAIADNAIADAAAD
+545 AAAD
-559 AIAADAA
+559 AN
-566 AAVSIAESVEP
+566 AAVSIAESAEP
-577 ADRVATPLTTI
+577 ADRVATPLATI

-730 RFGIMNITGS
+730 RFGIKNITGS

-754 LLSLQERLIANA
+754 MLSLQERLIANA
-766 ESSDSS
+766 ESSES
-772 DSESSESV
+772 DSDSV
-780 SGEISVISNSG
+780 GGNNGEISN
-791 SSSVSSDSSYL
+791 SSSVSGDSSSDSVSDSGNL
-802 VENAVP
+802 VEKALP

-1078 PARESVFESY
+1078 PARESIFESY

-1111 LTDNVMIRNIV
+1111 LTNNVMIRNIV

-1169 DAPK
+1169 DAK

>member
-1 MHMRLR
+1 MRLR
-7 AQAQKQKFIMKK
+7 AQALKQKFIMKK

-138 RKAHPQVQLVETA
+138 RRAHPQVQLVETA

-338 PIAISSVILFA
+338 PIAISAVILFA

-514 VEDDVDAAIAANDNV
+514 VEDAAIAANDNV
-529 NANAIVANAD
+529 NDNYNLNDNDNAAIVD
-539 AIAANA
+539 AE
-545 DAIADNAIADAAAD
+545 
-559 AIAADAA
+559 
-566 AAVSIAESVEP
+566 AAVSSAESAEP

-754 LLSLQERLIANA
+754 MLSLQERLIANA

-772 DSESSESV
+772 DSVSGESS
-780 SGEISVISNSG
+780 EISVISDSG
-791 SSSVSSDSSYL
+791 SSSVSDSDSIYL

-808 EVQQPMPAIATPA
+808 EVQQPMPAIEAPA

-1078 PARESVFESY
+1078 PARESIFESY

-1111 LTDNVMIRNIV
+1111 LTNNVMIRNIV

-1160 EPITDESIQ
+1160 EPITDESNQ

>member
-1 MHMRLR
+1 MRLR
-7 AQAQKQKFIMKK
+7 AQEPKQKFIMKK

-305 LLILLDKAI
+305 FLILLDKAI

-349 VAFFFSQRTSIFF
+349 IAFFFSQRTSIFF

-514 VEDDVDAAIAANDNV
+514 VEDAAIAANDNV
-529 NANAIVANAD
+529 NDNDNLNDNDNAAIVD
-539 AIAANA
+539 AE
-545 DAIADNAIADAAAD
+545 
-559 AIAADAA
+559 
-566 AAVSIAESVEP
+566 AAVSSAESAEP

-655 LTQTRLVFNYDKQ
+655 PTQTRLVFNYDKQ

-730 RFGIMNITGS
+730 RFGINNLTGS

-754 LLSLQERLIANA
+754 MLSLQERLIANA

-772 DSESSESV
+772 DSVSGESS
-780 SGEISVISNSG
+780 EISVISDSG
-791 SSSVSSDSSYL
+791 SSSVSDSDSIYL

-865 DANMISLLYTYYGS
+865 DANMISLLYIYYGS

-1078 PARESVFESY
+1078 PARESIFESY

-1160 EPITDESIQ
+1160 DPITDESIQ

>member
-7 AQAQKQKFIMKK
+7 AKALKQKFIMKK

-138 RKAHPQVQLVETA
+138 RRAHPQVQLVETA

-232 RYRQKKKSHPN
+232 RYRQKKKTHPN

-338 PIAISSVILFA
+338 PIAISAVILFA

-514 VEDDVDAAIAANDNV
+514 VEDAAIAANDNV
-529 NANAIVANAD
+529 NDNYNLNDNDNAAIVD
-539 AIAANA
+539 AE
-545 DAIADNAIADAAAD
+545 
-559 AIAADAA
+559 
-566 AAVSIAESVEP
+566 AAVSSAESAEP

-655 LTQTRLVFNYDKQ
+655 PTQTRLVFNYDKQ

-730 RFGIMNITGS
+730 RFGINNLTGS

-754 LLSLQERLIANA
+754 MLSLQERLIANA
-766 ESSDSS
+766 ESSESSS
-772 DSESSESV
+772 DSDSGSSE
-780 SGEISVISNSG
+780 ISNSSSG
-791 SSSVSSDSSYL
+791 SSVSVSSVSDSGYL
-802 VENAVP
+802 VEKALP